1 MEIAFTYDWLS
12 ATMDFERG
20 HALLLSP
27 IFGDRVDG
35 SQAIPRHGYTRA
47 AAWESG
53 VVAMWNSEAER
64 MGFHVVLSGSS
75 LRWMWKK
82 GTSPQYLLDGLH
94 DLGARFSRIDLAIDL
109 RGSLL
114 TPVELS
120 KKSLRPYK
128 GRGRTPALTTVTGDD
143 GSWTVYV
150 GSRSSDKFLRIYDKA
165 KEQGNYEADYVRI
178 EGEFKGMVA
187 HWLGDVLFE
196 TTQERAYGIASTLI
210 RGMADFEAVAY
221 QAALSGVTVDLA
233 LPKPTERK
241 TLQWLVE
248 TAAPSLAR
256 VMREK
261 PSENALEQFLKA
273 VSTELG
279 VSLGGLLT
287 GSERV
292 E

>member
-27 IFGDRVDG
+27 VFGERVDG

-64 MGFHVVLSGSS
+64 MGFHIVLSGSA
-75 LRWMWKK
+75 LRWMKDR

-114 TPVELS
+114 TPAELS
-120 KKSLRPYK
+120 KKSLKPYK

-165 KEQGNYEADYVRI
+165 KEQKNYEADYVRI
-178 EGEFKGMVA
+178 EIECKGMVA
-187 HWLGDVLFE
+187 HWLGEHLFE
-196 TTQERAYGIASTLI
+196 ADKGLAYRTASTLI
-210 RGMADFEAVAY
+210 RGMADFDTPTWRD
-221 QAALSGVTVDLA
+221 ALGGETVDIA
-233 LPKPTERK
+233 LPKPTERE
-241 TLQWLVE
+241 TLKWLVE

-256 VMREK
+256 CIKEK
-261 PSENALEQFLKA
+261 PSEPVLETFLMALASQTPYTWRELL
-273 VSTELG
+273 SRELG
-279 VSLGGLLT
+279 D
-287 GSERV
+287 E
-292 E
+292 